1 MRFKNLDLIIA
12 MFIVG
17 FNVAW
22 TQIPNNLIIVGIVLA
37 LPLVLF
43 LPGYA
48 LIQTLFRQRAPEQS
62 AASGMVARQQNLK
75 IGHPIGGA
83 DQLVLSLGLS
93 MAIDVLVGFGLNLL
107 PIGLNALSWVLSLG
121 LIITVCAVLAMFLRR
136 KDLPRGVQTQRV
148 RITFQDCLLF
158 GLAMLVVASAVWL
171 AIIRPLNPQPSFS
184 QFWIL
189 PANQTEKT
197 CAVSIGLQSFE
208 TTSVAYRVLITV
220 NSTQTNAW
228 SSIVLVPQQK
238 WTQLVTITPDTSS
251 SLYVEAQLY
260 KTDQPDTVY
269 RAVHLT
275 FYVSS
280 INENGSVQQQCVF
293 S

>member
-17 FNVAW
+17 LNVAW
-22 TQIPNNLIIVGIVLA
+22 TQIPNSLMIVGIVLA

-48 LIQTLFRQRAPEQS
+48 LIQTLFRRRLPEQLTV
-62 AASGMVARQQNLK
+62 SGMVARPQNLK
-75 IGHPIGGA
+75 IGHPIGSA

-93 MAIDVLVGFGLNLL
+93 MAIDVLMGFGLNLL

-121 LIITVCAVLAMFLRR
+121 LIITVFAVLAMFLRR
-136 KDLPRGVQTQRV
+136 KDLPRVAQTQQA
-148 RITFQDCLLF
+148 RITFKDCLLF
-158 GLAMLVVASAVWL
+158 GLAMLVVTSAVWL

-189 PANQTEKT
+189 PANQADKT
-197 CAVSIGLQSFE
+197 CAVTAGLQSFE
-208 TTSVAYRVLITV
+208 TASVTYRVLITV
-220 NSTQTNAW
+220 NNTQTNTW
-228 SSIVLVPQQK
+228 SSIVLASQQK
-238 WTQLVTITPDTSS
+238 WIQLVAITPDASG

-260 KTDQPDTVY
+260 RTDQPNTVY
-269 RAVHLT
+269 REVHLT
-275 FYVSS
+275 FHVSS
-280 INENGSVQQQCVF
+280 INENGSVQQRCVLV
-293 S
+293 